1 MADKAYTPAEA
12 SAVVRLPLK
21 AVHKVLDSRLIRPQ
35 RSRQGNHIQRLLS
48 AEQLV
53 YLRLEAEGVGLLPVA
68 TRREVAR
75 EIESAPNADFIAV
88 SGSSALVIQVKNAR
102 KDVERELKRLRK
114 AQRMAVSDPETMGGT
129 PVYRGTRVPVDM
141 VAAMLA
147 QGASTQEILEGYPSL
162 NQEQVELAPLYVAA
176 FPRRGRP
183 ARRPWAKQ
191 KPLHVARYKL
201 AKKA

>member
-1 MADKAYTPAEA
+1 
-12 SAVVRLPLK
+12 
-21 AVHKVLDSRLIRPQ
+21 
-35 RSRQGNHIQRLLS
+35 
-48 AEQLV
+48 
-53 YLRLEAEGVGLLPVA
+53 VA

-75 EIESAPNADFIAV
+75 EIEATPSADFIAV

-114 AQRMAVSDPETMGGT
+114 AQRMAVSGPEIMGGT

-162 NQEQVELAPLYVAA
+162 KQEQVELAPLYVAA

-201 AKKA
+201 AKKT

>member
-1 MADKAYTPAEA
+1 MTDKAYTPAEA
-12 SAVVRLPLK
+12 SAVVRRPLK

-48 AEQLV
+48 AADLV

-68 TRREVAR
+68 PRREVAR
-75 EIESAPNADFIAV
+75 EIESAPNADFIVV
-88 SGSSALVIQVKNAR
+88 SGSSALVIQVKDAR

-114 AQRMAVSDPETMGGT
+114 AQRMAVSDPEIMGGT

>member
-1 MADKAYTPAEA
+1 MTDKAYTPAEA

-48 AEQLV
+48 TEQLV

-75 EIESAPNADFIAV
+75 EIEAAPNVDIIAV
-88 SGSSALVIQVKNAR
+88 SGGSALFIQVKNAR
-102 KDVERELKRLRK
+102 KDVQRELKRLRN
-114 AQRMAVSDPETMGGT
+114 AQRMAISDPDIMGGT
-129 PVYRGTRVPVDM
+129 PVYRGTRVPVDV

-147 QGASTQEILEGYPSL
+147 QGASTQEILQGYPSL

-191 KPLHVARYKL
+191 KPLHVASYKL

>member
-1 MADKAYTPAEA
+1 MTDKAYTAAEA

-48 AEQLV
+48 AADLV
-53 YLRLEAEGVGLLPVA
+53 YLRLEAEGVRLLPVA

-75 EIESAPNADFIAV
+75 EIESAPNADFISV
-88 SGSSALVIQVKNAR
+88 SGGSALVIQVKSAR

-114 AQRMAVSDPETMGGT
+114 AQRMAVSDPEIMGGT

-162 NQEQVELAPLYVAA
+162 NQEQVDLAPLYVAA
-176 FPRRGRP
+176 FRRRGRP

-191 KPLHVARYKL
+191 KPLHVARNKL
-201 AKKA
+201 ARKA

>member
-1 MADKAYTPAEA
+1 MTDKAYTPAEA

-35 RSRQGNHIQRLLS
+35 RSRQENHIQRLLS
-48 AEQLV
+48 AEHLV
-53 YLRLEAEGVGLLPVA
+53 YLRLEAEGVRLLPVA

-114 AQRMAVSDPETMGGT
+114 AQRMAVSDPEIMGGT

-141 VAAMLA
+141 VAAMHA

-176 FPRRGRP
+176 FRRRGRP
-183 ARRPWAKQ
+183 ARRPWVKQ
-191 KPLHVARYKL
+191 NPLHVARYKVP
-201 AKKA
+201 KKA

>member
-1 MADKAYTPAEA
+1 MSDKAYTPAEA

-88 SGSSALVIQVKNAR
+88 SGGSALFIQVKNAR
-102 KDVERELKRLRK
+102 KDVQRELKRLRN
-114 AQRMAVSDPETMGGT
+114 AQRMAISDPDIMGGT

-162 NQEQVELAPLYVAA
+162 KQEQVELAPLYVAA

-201 AKKA
+201 PNKA

>member
-1 MADKAYTPAEA
+1 MTDKAYTPAEA

-35 RSRQGNHIQRLLS
+35 RSRQGNHTQRLLS
-48 AEQLV
+48 AGHLV
-53 YLRLEAEGVGLLPVA
+53 YLRLEAEGVRLLPVA

-102 KDVERELKRLRK
+102 KEVERELKRLRK
-114 AQRMAVSDPETMGGT
+114 AQRMAVSDPEIMGGT

-147 QGASTQEILEGYPSL
+147 QGASTQEILEGYPAL

-191 KPLHVARYKL
+191 KPLHAARYKL
-201 AKKA
+201 AKKS

>member
-1 MADKAYTPAEA
+1 MIDSESFGDVGVNPE
-12 SAVVRLPLK
+12 SVRPLIAK
-21 AVHKVLDSRLIRPQ
+21 
-35 RSRQGNHIQRLLS
+35 RSRVPGT
-48 AEQLV
+48 A
-53 YLRLEAEGVGLLPVA
+53 
-68 TRREVAR
+68 
-75 EIESAPNADFIAV
+75 
-88 SGSSALVIQVKNAR
+88 GS
-102 KDVERELKRLRK
+102 LKRLRK
-114 AQRMAVSDPETMGGT
+114 AQRMAVSDPEIMGGT

-162 NQEQVELAPLYVAA
+162 KQEQVELAPLYAAA